1 MTLLPAILLAAQAAW
16 LDVPFLRQQEN
27 GCGAAVLAMVMQ
39 YWRKPANPARIFDEL
54 YSPQARGIHESA
66 MVRYLERN
74 GFRAFAFRG
83 EWQDL
88 ENHLAKGRPLIV
100 CLGGSPRHYVVVAG
114 IDDSTVSV
122 NDPADRKLRKL
133 GRPAFF
139 KRWTAGENWTLLAVP
154 RNPR

>member
-1 MTLLPAILLAAQAAW
+1 VTPLLAFLLAAQAVW
-16 LDVPFLRQQEN
+16 LDVPFLRQEKN

-39 YWRKPANPARIFDEL
+39 YWHKPADPAQIFDEL
-54 YSPQARGIHESA
+54 YSPQAHGIYESA
-66 MVRYLERN
+66 MVRYLHQQ

-100 CLGGSPRHYVVVAG
+100 CIGGSPRHYVVVAG

-133 GRPAFF
+133 DRAAFL
-139 KRWTAGENWTLLAVP
+139 KSWTAGNNWTLLAVP